1 MNEYVCDWCFEVT
14 HSHRE
19 LLNRPICNKCRN
31 GRLVK
36 GHKSQP
42 SSTSP
47 DCCTARVSAP
57 GPSLDQVPQKPK
69 KAYIV
74 GSLRNPMIRE
84 AAKVLRDAGMEVF
97 DDWHGCGP
105 EADDHWKTYEKDR
118 GRTYIQ
124 ALGGKLAGHAFE
136 FDKSNL
142 DEADTVVLILPAG
155 KSGHLELGYAAGR
168 GKDTFIV
175 LEPDRDEDRWDLMYK
190 FATKVVT
197 DIHGVPLYYAE

>member
-1 MNEYVCDWCFEVT
+1 MNEYVCDRCYRTTKAIHYFIEGEPCAYCEWG
-14 HSHRE
+14 SLR
-19 LLNRPICNKCRN
+19 R
-31 GRLVK
+31 
-36 GHKSQP
+36 KSP
-42 SSTSP
+42 
-47 DCCTARVSAP
+47 CAVSK
-57 GPSLDQVPQKPK
+57 KPVMPRK
-69 KAYIV
+69 VYLV
-74 GSLRNPMIRE
+74 GSLRNPAIRE

-124 ALGGKLAGHAFE
+124 ALGGKLAGHAFN

>member
-1 MNEYVCDWCFEVT
+1 MNEYVCDRCYRTTKAIHYFIEGEPCAYCEWG
-14 HSHRE
+14 SLR
-19 LLNRPICNKCRN
+19 R
-31 GRLVK
+31 
-36 GHKSQP
+36 KSL
-42 SSTSP
+42 
-47 DCCTARVSAP
+47 CAVSK
-57 GPSLDQVPQKPK
+57 KPVMPRK
-69 KAYIV
+69 VYLV
-74 GSLRNPMIRE
+74 GSLRNPAIRE

-124 ALGGKLAGHAFE
+124 ALEGKLAGHAFN